1 MRKLRLIAVFF
12 ALCFAAMA
20 KLSDSDGVATTPEP
34 SMVILLAAGL
44 SGIGIAAWRRN
55 RKQ

>member
-1 MRKLRLIAVFF
+1 MKNIKLAAIFF
-12 ALCFAAMA
+12 TLCFAALA
-20 KLSDSDGVATTPEP
+20 NANDSGGITVTPEP

-44 SGIGIAAWRRN
+44 SGIGITAWRRN